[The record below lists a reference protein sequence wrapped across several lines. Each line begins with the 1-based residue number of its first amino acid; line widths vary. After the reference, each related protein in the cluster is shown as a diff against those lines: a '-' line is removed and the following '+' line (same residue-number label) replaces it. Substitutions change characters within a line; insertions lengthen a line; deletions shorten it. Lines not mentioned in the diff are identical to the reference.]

1 MKWKQTV
8 YYGVA
13 AVIGMFLVPAVAF
26 AAKSSSAS
34 YQVNEVFFGSG
45 GVLHACS
52 TTLCSKQTAGDLAV
66 GNTKSASFQAQG
78 GFNSARTPYLQ
89 FIINT
94 TNVNVG
100 TLNAGTTSTGTA
112 NFQVKSYLAS
122 GYVVTN
128 ASPGPKNGSRTI
140 ASPATPTASNSSAE
154 QFGINLVSN
163 TGCTGIAGTLGA
175 NPVQVPSSTFSFG
188 AAAAGYNTACQFKY
202 VNNDTVAS
210 SSKSSGETDY
220 TISYIF
226 NITAVTPGGAYTMNH
241 VLVATSTF

>member
-8 YYGVA
+8 CYGFATIFSVL
-13 AVIGMFLVPAVAF
+13 LVPAVSF
-26 AAKSSSAS
+26 AAQLSSPH
-34 YQVNEVFFGSG
+34 YQVNEVFLGSG

-78 GFNSARTPYLQ
+78 GFNSTRTPYLQ
-89 FIINT
+89 FIVNT

-100 TLNAGTTSTGTA
+100 TLNTGTTSTGTA
-112 NFQVKSYLAS
+112 SFQVKTYLAS
-122 GYVVTN
+122 GYIVTN
-128 ASPGPKNGSRTI
+128 ASPGPKNGSYTI
-140 ASPATPTASNSSAE
+140 ASPSSPTASNSSAE

-163 TGCTGIAGTLGA
+163 TGCSGIAGTLGA

-188 AAAAGYNTACQFKY
+188 AAAAGYNTPCQFKY

-226 NITAVTPGGAYTMNH
+226 NITAVTPGGSYTMNH